1 MRWRRL
7 LVAVLALAVV
17 TTPAIAGSAVAG
29 SEAVSVSADAASVTA
44 GETTTVTYTV
54 TNEGDEATDA
64 LGFRL
69 TDVPSDLTATAFET
83 DGSVA
88 DEQQAVFWVEPVD
101 PGESV
106 TVTVTF
112 EAAADATAGEYAVTA
127 EAASNETTTSVEHA
141 VTVEAAAI
149 TTTDAGTTTANG
161 GETTAA
167 SGGETTAASDGE
179 PTTAGGGDGGP
190 LDRAEQEANEIPG
203 FGVSGAVL
211 ALLAVIAAAR
221 RR

>member
-7 LVAVLALAVV
+7 LVAVLALAVAS
-17 TTPAIAGSAVAG
+17 TPAVAGPMVAG
-29 SEAVSVSADAASVTA
+29 SEAVSVSADAASVTV

-69 TDVPSDLTATAFET
+69 TDVPSGLTATAFET

-88 DEQQAVFWVEPVD
+88 EEQGAVFWVEPVD

-106 TVTVTF
+106 RVTVTF

-127 EAASNETTTSVEHA
+127 EAASNETAATVEHA
-141 VTVEAAAI
+141 ISVGAAA
-149 TTTDAGTTTANG
+149 TATDVDT
-161 GETTAA
+161 TTAA
-167 SGGETTAASDGE
+167 SGGETTAATDGA
-179 PTTAGGGDGGP
+179 PTTTGGGDDGAV
-190 LDRAEQEANEIPG
+190 DRVEEEADELPG
-203 FGVSGAVL
+203 FGASGAVL
-211 ALLAVIAAAR
+211 ALLAVVAIAR